1 MKTAL
6 SRIAL
11 AAFIS
16 AGIANAAPFSGKG
29 IPADTGAVVHVD
41 AETAANSTL
50 VKAIKDTAEKAAAG
64 KSSAD
69 TKKFEAL
76 KAELGITEKS
86 VADATV
92 ALSAPAA
99 GAKEPLMAVH
109 VHGKFDQ
116 AKLLA
121 IPKNHPEVK
130 ANKSGSHTYYSM
142 ADLDKAFGEKSAAD
156 TKTAAQKEQLD
167 KALVCPVD
175 SGTVIFASDLATLE
189 KSLKAVDSKAS
200 YNNAEANAVF
210 AGKPM
215 LGVFVPESF
224 LTAAQAASGAPSNPK
239 EPKPKSIIAT
249 AGETAGNLAV
259 HVGVKMDSAANAQ
272 KAFGQAQ
279 GMLGFLPMMLAQP
292 KPNATAQDKADQQFL
307 LSLFGALKVT
317 NPGDTIAAD
326 FSYPAEKIAAK
337 IREKQKDLAKMAEG
351 AATGAPAPAGE

>member
-224 LTAAQAASGAPSNPK
+224 LTA
-239 EPKPKSIIAT
+239 
-249 AGETAGNLAV
+249 GETAGNLAV